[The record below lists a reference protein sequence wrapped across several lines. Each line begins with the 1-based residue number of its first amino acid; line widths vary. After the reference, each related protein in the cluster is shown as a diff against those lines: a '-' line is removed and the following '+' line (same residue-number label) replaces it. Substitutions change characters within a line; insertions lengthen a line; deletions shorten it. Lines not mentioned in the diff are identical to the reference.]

1 MVSLQDLDYLL
12 ALLGASTTAEGVG
25 HLVVQFW
32 DFMSYSLKSYRQGAA
47 KEAKLFKG
55 LQRLIE
61 VNDCA
66 GLQCSRS
73 DRKGPSTFRQCTW
86 TLGDGVFIGM
96 TCCKQW
102 LQEANTQLLEQKH
115 RIDLNSNTEE
125 ASTS

>member
-32 DFMSYSLKSYRQGAA
+32 DFISYSLKSYRQGAA

-61 VNDCA
+61 VNDFVQDFSA
-66 GLQCSRS
+66 P
-73 DRKGPSTFRQCTW
+73 DP
-86 TLGDGVFIGM
+86 IGKVPVLSGNVHGHWEM
-96 TCCKQW
+96 
-102 LQEANTQLLEQKH
+102 EFSSA
-115 RIDLNSNTEE
+115 
-125 ASTS
+125 